1 MNQDVAIEVQHIS
14 KSFKI
19 SYDKSKTLKDKIIF
33 AKKDKYEIH
42 QVLDDVSFTIEKGE
56 AVGLIGHNGCG
67 KSTTLKLLTRII
79 YPDSGE
85 ISIDGRVSSL
95 LELGAGFHPDM
106 TGRENI
112 YTNAS
117 IFGLT
122 KKEIDERLDEII
134 EFSEL
139 EEFIDNPVRTYSSG
153 MYMRLAFSVAI
164 NVNADI
170 LLIDEILAVGD
181 SNFQLK
187 CANKMQELKK
197 EGITIVIVS
206 HSMGQIEELCDR
218 CIWLDKGK
226 IVSDGTPQYVHKLYM
241 EFMGQAR
248 AERSEKE
255 RQLMEEAKNLD
266 LSITKVECKNNAEIG
281 RAHV

>member
-197 EGITIVIVS
+197 EGITIVIV
-206 HSMGQIEELCDR
+206 
-218 CIWLDKGK
+218 
-226 IVSDGTPQYVHKLYM
+226 HKLYM

-266 LSITKVECKNNAEIG
+266 LSITKVECKNNAGEPRVAFSIDDDINITLYYKIISP
-281 RAHV
+281 RKFSDQII

>member
-134 EFSEL
+134 EFSPRFL
-139 EEFIDNPVRTYSSG
+139 KLQRKDSRYLLLGGVVRPSPVFFR
-153 MYMRLAFSVAI
+153 
-164 NVNADI
+164 
-170 LLIDEILAVGD
+170 
-181 SNFQLK
+181 
-187 CANKMQELKK
+187 ELKK
-197 EGITIVIVS
+197 AGVAVTEKAVFVVHGVAVGLHHPVAADDSRNQHHERGLGKVKVRDHHVDHVKLIT
-206 HSMGQIEELCDR
+206 R
-218 CIWLDKGK
+218 RNKK
-226 IVSDGTPQYVHKLYM
+226 FRVH
-241 EFMGQAR
+241 GAR
-248 AERSEKE
+248 ADDARRNGSAFERSEA
-255 RQLMEEAKNLD
+255 R
-266 LSITKVECKNNAEIG
+266 
-281 RAHV
+281 